1 MDFSL
6 VGDLLERVGKQDFS
20 QRYSLLVN
28 READNLVLAGEVNKK
43 SFRKFEDIAFENYS
57 RNNNLR
63 ISAHEKYSDWIEK
76 SEKIHEDSVEYFELD
91 SSSSVALDIL
101 SQSNDPGRSIFVSD
115 EDYKEDLRRWIQPG
129 EEEVVVL
136 YD

>member
-1 MDFSL
+1 MGFSL
-6 VGDLLERVGKQDFS
+6 VGDLLERLGKQDFS
-20 QRYSLLVN
+20 QSYSLLVN
-28 READNLVLAGEVNKK
+28 READNLVLAGEVNEK

-129 EEEVVVL
+129 EEEVIVL

>member
-129 EEEVVVL
+129 EEEVIVL